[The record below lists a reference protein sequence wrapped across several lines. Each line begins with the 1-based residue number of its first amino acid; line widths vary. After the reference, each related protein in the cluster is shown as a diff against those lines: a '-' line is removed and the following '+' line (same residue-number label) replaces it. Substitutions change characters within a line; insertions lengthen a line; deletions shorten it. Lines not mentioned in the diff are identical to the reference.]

1 MLLPDCALQWGA
13 VEDLAWQ
20 RRHGPTPPARQTLML
35 SISFGRELDEVER
48 ALALR
53 RLDAAELGAYPLGDY
68 LGAVTM
74 GRSSGEFFDMYL
86 TSRNVG
92 GGGDFTEL
100 YALDAEGLVQQTGRI
115 YRGTWPLR

>member
-1 MLLPDCALQWGA
+1 MCIRD
-13 VEDLAWQ
+13 
-20 RRHGPTPPARQTLML
+20 R
-35 SISFGRELDEVER
+35 
-48 ALALR
+48 
-53 RLDAAELGAYPLGDY
+53 
-68 LGAVTM
+68 
-74 GRSSGEFFDMYL
+74 